1 MRNLGKFIN
10 IHTCIIANIF
20 GVVIGFFMLFVGYNH
35 NIQGEF
41 TDIETGQIDYIYSLL
56 IFASWYILS
65 ILVICGIVFIV
76 KFLRFL
82 LNKLKS

>member
-1 MRNLGKFIN
+1 
-10 IHTCIIANIF
+10 
-20 GVVIGFFMLFVGYNH
+20 MLFVGYSH

-41 TDIETGQIDYIYSLL
+41 IDIETGQIDYIHSLL

-76 KFLRFL
+76 NFLRFL

>member
-10 IHTCIIANIF
+10 VHICMIANIL
-20 GVVIGFFMLFVGYNH
+20 GVVIGFFMLFVGYSH

-41 TDIETGQIDYIYSLL
+41 TDIETGQIDYIHSLL

-76 KFLRFL
+76 KFFKILI
-82 LNKLKS
+82 K